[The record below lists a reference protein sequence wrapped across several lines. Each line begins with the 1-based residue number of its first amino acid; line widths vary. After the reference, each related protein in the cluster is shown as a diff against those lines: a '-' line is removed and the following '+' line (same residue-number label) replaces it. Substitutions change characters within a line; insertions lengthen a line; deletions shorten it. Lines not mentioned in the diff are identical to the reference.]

1 MKKNKLPFLNIA
13 HKLYYLIILIGVTSC
28 VSPPS
33 IKQWN
38 NYSFERSENNPLIY
52 PEMEGLGGR
61 LGENINGPSVIK
73 VPKWVKNPLGK
84 YYMYFAHH
92 HGKFIRLAYANSPE
106 GPWNIYKPGALQ
118 IENTSAV
125 GHIASPDVIIDEES
139 KTIRMYFHGYNYNRE
154 GQKTFLST
162 SKDGLDFT
170 ALSSVLGRSYF
181 RNFNYKGSHYAL
193 VSGTFYRSSDGIQP
207 FEKGAQILPKIR
219 HSAVTVVGDN
229 LIVFNSQKG
238 DAPERILKMII
249 NLSEG
254 TWKTWKPG
262 IQEELLKS
270 ETTYEGVNLPIKES
284 VNGFARTRLHE
295 LRDPA
300 ILVDKTGI
308 YLYYSVAGESGIAVA
323 KAIDNSK
330 NK

>member
-1 MKKNKLPFLNIA
+1 MKKNKLPFLNIEY
-13 HKLYYLIILIGVTSC
+13 KLYYLLILIGVTSC
-28 VSPPS
+28 VTPPS

-38 NYSFERSENNPLIY
+38 NYSFERSENNPIIY
-52 PEMEGLGGR
+52 PEMEGLEGR

-73 VPKWVKNPLGK
+73 VPKWVENPLGK

-92 HGKFIRLAYANSPE
+92 HGKYIRLAYADNPTGS
-106 GPWNIYKPGALQ
+106 WVIYKPGVLHLNETA
-118 IENTSAV
+118 AV
-125 GHIASPDVIIDEES
+125 GHIASPDIIIDENT
-139 KTIRMYFHGYNYNRE
+139 KTIKMYFHGKLPNSKL
-154 GQKTFLST
+154 QKTFLST
-162 SKDGLDFT
+162 SKNGLNFT
-170 ALSSVLGRSYF
+170 ASDTILGSSYF
-181 RNFNYKGSHYAL
+181 RNFNYKGSYYAL
-193 VSGTFYRSSDGIQP
+193 VSGTFYRSSDGIKP

-219 HSAVTVVGDN
+219 HSAVTLVGDN
-229 LIVFNSQKG
+229 LVVFYSQKG
-238 DAPERILKMII
+238 DAPERILKMVI

-254 TWKTWKPG
+254 SWKTWKPG

-270 ETTYEGVNLPIKES
+270 ETTYEGVDLPIKES

-300 ILVDKTGI
+300 ILVDKSAI